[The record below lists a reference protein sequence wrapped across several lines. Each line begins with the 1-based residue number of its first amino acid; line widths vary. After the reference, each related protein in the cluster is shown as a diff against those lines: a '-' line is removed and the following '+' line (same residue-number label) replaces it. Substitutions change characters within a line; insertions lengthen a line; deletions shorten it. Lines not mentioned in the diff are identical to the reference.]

1 MENKVTIPFPQPGD
15 YPDYYE
21 NYLSHVDREKEILVT
36 LKEQLTTVIASLSA
50 LGEEEQNR
58 RYSEGKWSVK
68 EVIGHCIDTERI
80 FSYRALCFARGETQ
94 PLPGYDENKYTPAGR
109 FGERSLQSLLKEF
122 AALRESNITL
132 FSSFSAEDVVKGGV
146 ASGYKNKVNSIIY
159 VLAGH
164 LQHHLMILKERYG
177 INGVK

>member
-58 RYSEGKWSVK
+58 RYSEGK
-68 EVIGHCIDTERI
+68 
-80 FSYRALCFARGETQ
+80 
-94 PLPGYDENKYTPAGR
+94 
-109 FGERSLQSLLKEF
+109 
-122 AALRESNITL
+122 
-132 FSSFSAEDVVKGGV
+132 
-146 ASGYKNKVNSIIY
+146 
-159 VLAGH
+159 
-164 LQHHLMILKERYG
+164 
-177 INGVK
+177 

>member
-1 MENKVTIPFPQPGD
+1 
-15 YPDYYE
+15 
-21 NYLSHVDREKEILVT
+21 
-36 LKEQLTTVIASLSA
+36 
-50 LGEEEQNR
+50 
-58 RYSEGKWSVK
+58 
-68 EVIGHCIDTERI
+68 VIGHCIDTERI